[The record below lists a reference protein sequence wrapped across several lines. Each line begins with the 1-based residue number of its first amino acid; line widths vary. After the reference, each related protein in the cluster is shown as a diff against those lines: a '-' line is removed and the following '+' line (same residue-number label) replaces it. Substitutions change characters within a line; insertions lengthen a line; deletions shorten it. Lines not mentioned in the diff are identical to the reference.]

1 MMNKQYD
8 WFATRIFQPELSLDE
23 LFDQGIT
30 PENTGFKTRDDYRNM
45 ASVRDQ
51 FRTEDGGFDED
62 AFNNAYNSS
71 REMYNLY
78 TNREYSKK
86 LLEEFAYDPYEWYAP
101 ATGEIIDVSASNT
114 PTQNGMFYS
123 TNIAGIGENTES
135 PYSVREI
142 AQQQLVHDENGNQLD
157 WTPEDKG
164 GLLKGLLRNPL
175 VLATYDED
183 TPEYDNDGNL
193 LAVHKKGEYKLN
205 EWGAPY
211 YELLGDRDA
220 YGKEMLHYSDTFTR
234 EGTILN
240 KFDFYDSDGKRKS
253 VFGTAMKTAAQIVP
267 MFMAPAIKYTWGA
280 INAAKGIG
288 QSMAVLSKGIDA
300 IITGEDDNEF
310 GRAMTKMENWLARFD
325 NSKSDF
331 GNEHMWTSAE
341 TYGDLFG
348 SVAKQLFEQR
358 VIASI
363 PKHLKFLGT
372 DIKRSKIGQ
381 DMAIAYMAATSAKES
396 YASGIEAGLGD
407 RQAGLL
413 LLANTAAMWK
423 LMDSDYG
430 RSTLFKGSWFDDDI
444 AKKTAKETA
453 DQMVKAGDAKYTMEA
468 FNEQMAKN
476 GSTRAV
482 KISKE
487 FAEEAAKQNK
497 VIAGAEKAIKKAQKD
512 AAKQAK
518 KDAAA
523 KLKQEALEKTVNETI
538 DESKDT
544 LWYSAKNFL
553 KDAFNNFSNNLK
565 GKLDAFTG
573 LDAEE
578 YLSAMLREGV
588 EEVAEEAISDVTKA
602 TTLAL
607 EALGVKMNDTGQKLD
622 FGFSGKDIFDRY
634 LLSFLGGAVG
644 GGIFRG
650 YTEYENYLNN
660 GKSRVLPNYQK
671 DLIFLIAEGR
681 GDEVIAEYK
690 RLYDKGLLGS
700 TELKSDK
707 SSFKMHADENVDI
720 AKEGELSQ
728 ADANL
733 KVLVGNV
740 RFLEQILHDEG
751 LFDAIKQSKESDI
764 VAARN
769 FVWNKENDHLTE
781 NQKRGAFLMLKR
793 IGAHQLMTH
802 DFIKLANDFAEAKTW
817 LIGTVGD
824 LRGKDNLTEDEKRAL
839 ENAEKHYTKR
849 IKELRQKRDDI
860 LDGKYNASYASS
872 ILLETEGVLQK
883 LLKVGKLDKD
893 GWAIA
898 MYGKTYNSLNPLY
911 QAQVDKDIELYNNEE
926 ANFYGRNFWTTHD
939 GTKRT
944 YFALEKKLHSTFE
957 ELNELLKGKRFN
969 EFHTDNYFGQ
979 EFFQSMVDIEMDQAA
994 IKSLEHKKTAAKTE
1008 GEIAEIEG
1016 EIAKLKIKLNRD
1028 NQRLNNYRYKNG
1040 MSTEGENAENL
1051 VPTSMLLQ
1059 RFKDDDGALDNLI
1072 KTYHEILTNEDVKES
1087 VPNLLEQISSIYTKI
1102 KTDGGLV
1109 QDFGELK
1116 MAEQAL
1122 INYIDKLKV
1131 GAFIFDEEF
1140 SVQLSGVTGTTP
1152 ETYHDAIKGTLLE
1165 PGGIKRDEFLTH
1177 LDTLQ
1182 EALKKSDYKLAKIE
1196 YGKMQALVLDTIK
1209 ALNDKPGFLEELQNV
1224 TYDGYLP
1231 DDVKEYLKR
1240 AFYFPKLGFN
1250 QNIQNPFDLFFNV
1263 VDIASNLNTH
1273 PLLKILEAFD
1283 EFVYE
1288 EPEKV
1293 ASAARYVEK
1302 FFNEYTA
1309 TRSWSDFFIANIADQ
1324 DVLKELLNVLDLI
1337 EILISTDTQTVKAMN
1352 TFHGDADKLV
1362 EFDPI
1367 SRRNLLKNI
1376 DVLKNKIYTVY
1387 CNGKFNSRNK
1397 HAEIE
1402 TDWKVKTI
1410 QDVQNLIKFWGDIED
1425 KDRNPQFDIKKIW
1438 ENIINESNDETLK
1451 NFLDVDA
1458 KTLTDAQFN
1467 RVYKVLNRFKTAVY
1481 NAWSVIA
1488 NDKTQNAAAVFVN
1501 LFKTHPMYKEILLE
1515 NYQNPYDKYSISAT
1529 KPVESFE
1536 YLLSLISVDGA
1547 ALDLAYKKALQSFAP
1562 SDSSIT
1568 RIPNDEQE
1576 AVNKFAAAFLSNP
1589 GFWKDVR
1596 ATLVS
1601 ELNSFK
1607 FEEGTED
1614 SEKAEY
1620 LKKRVS
1626 IDNTLIIPG
1635 SCGVGKTTMVGLIME
1650 ALWQGNKN
1658 IMMNAPKSKTAEGLG
1673 NTFGNKSGYVV
1684 IGKSEK
1690 DGEVDGKEALFKYL
1704 FGDDA
1709 TNKFEYEFEKGT
1721 VKINQDKYPFL
1732 KLSDLQIKKLEKYEL
1747 LLVDE
1752 IGQYNEIELQLID
1765 KVAKEVGF
1773 YVVGLGDH
1781 CQMGDLLRQKQE
1793 KTKEQF
1799 SNSNYQD
1806 VAVWKTPYLVRSMR
1820 DTSIAKGANNA
1831 KLGRTMYAIESLLY
1845 KEDETVSEMI
1855 INNNIPGIDVTTN
1868 LKYSY
1873 LLESGICGDK
1883 ISTDEKDFDKVVE
1896 HILKTRRKGQ
1906 TVSIVIDQ
1914 ETRADEWRERFKK
1927 LDWKENEDY
1936 VIKNIEKNEING
1948 YETTYTIVDVDWSK
1962 RLADRGAKTIWK
1974 EFYTI
1979 SQRSHMA
1986 SIFLDKT
1993 DSLKTIHIV
2002 SGIDSDAHRIWGN
2015 DPSFVRKWYEY
2026 RMSLFDGGDYTGLF
2040 KNPESAF
2047 ARINHSMDD
2056 EEKRR
2061 KTVGVPPT
2069 VEELAKEK
2077 TKKSKK
2083 KPEKAEEKK
2092 KDVEKTKLEEEKE
2105 NLRSTASHIL
2115 EQIKL
2120 KGFSIKGDT
2129 IEAPEL
2135 SNIDSMNNAD
2145 CITQLKT
2152 IESLLKDIKN
2162 FEDIVAKSDSESRS
2176 YKEVDD
2182 KIKILNKYKSFLT
2195 DSKINL
2201 EKRIAEIA
2209 KSVDITEATKNLQ
2222 EYGSNINALIKE
2234 IDDSTSNLEKIIG
2247 WEFAMD
2253 EINRCE
2259 QYINN
2264 LQENVLN
2271 EFKANGHDLKKEI
2284 SQFKSDVQY
2293 KIDSVNAI
2301 INKNKKDFMDKNPKP
2316 SSDDIE
2322 TIDKYSSLPKEER
2335 DNVVSKIQKVIED
2348 YDKAIEGLA
2357 AFEDIDELKEDVK
2370 KRKDE
2375 WEDRKID
2382 LEILAEKLSKDDS
2395 PDADDEI
2402 DLDKPELKELN
2413 DKSKEASRA
2422 WENFIVGV
2430 HSLENAISG
2439 SQNVIDL
2446 ANKLLNG
2453 VYDFTD
2459 AELELIEKIRN
2470 SHQDH
2475 IDKNAKLLE
2484 EAEEQIFKVNESLVN
2499 TRGFKVN
2506 QKFSEKAEF
2515 NYDESKKALKDRD
2528 ASLNAES
2535 VAHSLFSRLGA
2546 ERFLELWKETETKD
2560 VYVWGLDLETTSA
2573 NPYKA
2578 ELAQIGL
2585 VKYKI
2590 SRKGNDWKIEPVTEA
2605 GHIVAIDEFVKP
2617 NTDGL
2622 EPVEYFDS
2630 KKKPGEIET
2639 EEEKAARKNPIYD
2652 KWKDT
2657 DDSKKLTEA
2666 DALQKIFETIG
2677 ENDYVVTYNG
2687 ADYDLRVLKLRASK
2701 LLTRTIPVDNW
2712 KHIDVYADILGIR
2725 DSRDVRG
2732 SVLLWNGSETDKI
2745 PITHLDDKKL
2755 ATLVDK
2761 NSSNSIHEVRQLP
2774 TNGAAHDAIT
2784 DVHATLDVMINM
2796 FNGITTYQEEQSF
2809 IESKYGHDSMSDDL
2823 YFSDVLMPHA
2833 EGLHKDKF
2841 KDVSVRTIFESLS
2854 VARHKILHGDIKDGD
2869 KEWVYNSLTGKST
2882 LYFRDSFSQ
2891 YDGLPLIVVDGER
2904 SGYYKGTFK
2913 YIEPT
2918 FYHGASED
2926 IDLLELK
2933 KRYPTLRFSKPFVL
2947 TGLRYNKTVHST
2959 SNLSRGAKEFYDP
2972 DKTGGNLGKTY
2983 VLVTADPTYAQN
2995 WDPTEALSVI
3005 EGENGLDWRDT
3016 GFKMLTVS
3024 RDVDLQQMID
3034 FSIASCCLAA
3044 DKVAGG
3050 TYMHEYFSVWKKK
3063 VDEARK
3069 KLDEARTPEDRK
3081 IAKDELDKAKS
3092 IIGGLT
3098 LAKTQYEK
3106 ILDESVDY
3114 KEKIKLFHS
3123 DVFAVMDG
3131 RRVGDFLASFVNAC
3145 TLHDSEIRTKLH
3157 SNGNVQNLPTGTVSG
3172 WIIENLIQSVKQ
3184 VPHYTGWN
3192 PEDRYGNY
3200 LSLDIIVNGVEFTLV
3215 AEKYAISENKDGK
3228 GLSLPKVE
3236 LYLFQKNGD
3245 VDISDRIA
3253 EIENTK
3259 NRSLKDVGV
3268 KLSQNNSQSDL
3279 IDELENYFGEGKA
3292 FADGGLTFDK
3302 LALMTT
3308 SSPANSKE
3316 IRTYPTGSNEVF
3328 TRAFTVW
3335 NNSQVPIRLEGW
3347 NEIFDLLREGM
3358 KGYKHG
3364 IYGREV
3370 IDKAA
3375 NNAMDNTIFSPSLCT
3390 NALNGEYKARTTRMT
3405 SYGKWKIM
3413 DDAGEVDVFK
3423 DRLKECITKVT
3434 NLGNDK
3440 IKTKIESKIDILSQN
3455 AKNRGLS
3462 DKDLLQYV
3470 VNEANN
3476 ISKEIFVKQLVEEIY
3491 FINSSGAVEKTIV
3504 QKDPAILAKEGLTG
3518 YDFKDHYYVNSDNS
3532 VAAYI
3537 TYKGEPK
3544 VENIQRFVIEEKG
3557 VEIKSFD
3564 LTHTDANTLLFKNIL
3579 LSLWDKE
3586 INIGDEPG
3594 SYLGYLIQ
3602 KVKTKSTLSDTILKY
3617 TRDRLLS
3624 FDMTNVDSIFTPEIQ
3639 KELLKDP
3646 DINDLV
3652 EIGED
3657 FYTALE
3663 LVNFDPYSI
3672 IC

>member
-30 PENTGFKTRDDYRNM
+30 PENTGFKTRDDYKNM

-101 ATGEIIDVSASNT
+101 ATGEIINVSASNT

-142 AQQQLVHDENGNQLD
+142 AQQQLVHDENGNELD

-183 TPEYDNDGNL
+183 TPEYDADGNL

-267 MFMAPAIKYTWGA
+267 MFMAPAVKYTWGA

-396 YASGIEAGLGD
+396 YAAGIEAGLGD

-553 KDAFNNFSNNLK
+553 KDAFDNFSNNLK

-660 GKSRVLPNYQK
+660 GKSKVLPNYQK

-700 TELKSDK
+700 TELKGDK
-707 SSFKMHADENVDI
+707 SSFKMHADENLDV

-793 IGAHQLMTH
+793 IGAHQLLTH

-883 LLKVGKLDKD
+883 LLRVGKLDKD

-994 IKSLEHKKTAAKTE
+994 IKSLEHKKTTAKTE

-1131 GAFIFDEEF
+1131 GVFIFDEEF
-1140 SVQLSGVTGTTP
+1140 SQQINAIIGTDP
-1152 ETYHDAIKGTLLE
+1152 DKYPNAIKDTLLE

-1177 LDTLQ
+1177 LDALQ
-1182 EALKKSDYKLAKIE
+1182 NALKQSDYKLAKIE
-1196 YGKMQALVLDTIK
+1196 YEKMQALVLNTIK

-1224 TYDGYLP
+1224 TYDGFLP
-1231 DDVKEYLKR
+1231 DDVKAYLEK
-1240 AFYFPKLGFN
+1240 AFYFPKLGFD
-1250 QNIQNPFDLFFNV
+1250 QDLQNPFDLFFNI
-1263 VDIASNLNTH
+1263 VDTASNLNTH

-1288 EPEKV
+1288 ESEKV

-1309 TRSWSDFFIANIADQ
+1309 TRSWSDFFIANVADQ

-1337 EILISTDTQTVKAMN
+1337 EILISTDAQTIKAMN

-1367 SRRNLLKNI
+1367 SKRNLLKNI

-1451 NFLDVDA
+1451 NFLNVDA
-1458 KTLTDAQFN
+1458 KTLTDVQFD

-1515 NYQNPYDKYSISAT
+1515 NYQNPYDKYSISST

-1547 ALDLAYKKALQSFAP
+1547 ALDLAYKKALQTFAP

-1568 RIPNDEQE
+1568 KIPNDEQE

-1607 FEEGTED
+1607 FEEGSED
-1614 SEKAEY
+1614 SEKADY
-1620 LKKRVS
+1620 LKSRVS

-1650 ALWQGNKN
+1650 ALWQWNKN

-1704 FGDDA
+1704 FGDEA
-1709 TNKFEYEFEKGT
+1709 TNKFEYQFDDIL
-1721 VKINQDKYPFL
+1721 KIEQDKYSFL

-1781 CQMGDLLRQKQE
+1781 CQMGDLIRQKRE
-1793 KTKEQF
+1793 KEKEQF
-1799 SNSNYQD
+1799 HNSNYQD

-1914 ETRADEWRERFKK
+1914 ETRIDEWRERFKK

-1962 RLADRGAKTIWK
+1962 RLTDRGAKTIWK

-2061 KTVGVPPT
+2061 KAVGTIVT
-2069 VEELAKEK
+2069 LEDLAKEK

-2083 KPEKAEEKK
+2083 KSKKASEKK
-2092 KDVEKTKLEEEKE
+2092 KEIEKTKLDKEKE
-2105 NLRSTASHIL
+2105 NLRSTASNIIERLKNVDVATSELSDIDSIDAIDCKTKLSTINAWLNEIEQFTNLVSKSEEVRTYIDEKINILKKHKQTLTQNKTIL
-2115 EQIKL
+2115 E
-2120 KGFSIKGDT
+2120 T
-2129 IEAPEL
+2129 RL
-2135 SNIDSMNNAD
+2135 SD
-2145 CITQLKT
+2145 
-2152 IESLLKDIKN
+2152 
-2162 FEDIVAKSDSESRS
+2162 
-2176 YKEVDD
+2176 
-2182 KIKILNKYKSFLT
+2182 
-2195 DSKINL
+2195 
-2201 EKRIAEIA
+2201 IA
-2209 KSVDITEATKNLQ
+2209 KSNTREDV
-2222 EYGSNINALIKE
+2222 
-2234 IDDSTSNLEKIIG
+2234 EKT
-2247 WEFAMD
+2247 
-2253 EINRCE
+2253 
-2259 QYINN
+2259 
-2264 LQENVLN
+2264 
-2271 EFKANGHDLKKEI
+2271 
-2284 SQFKSDVQY
+2284 
-2293 KIDSVNAI
+2293 IDSHNAI
-2301 INKNKKDFMDKNPKP
+2301 IYNIKETIGTDASNLRKLNHWNAILAESYIFEQYVNGLSDEILNSFKSEGIDLKEGAIKDKAEAQNMVDTLTAAINETKRNFMDKNPKP

-2375 WEDRKID
+2375 WEDRMLD
-2382 LEILAEKLSKDDS
+2382 LEILAEDLSKDDS

-2453 VYDFTD
+2453 VNDFTN
-2459 AELELIEKIRN
+2459 AELELIEEIRN

-2535 VAHSLFSRLGA
+2535 VARSLFSSLGA
-2546 ERFLELWKETETKD
+2546 DRFLELWKETENNKE
-2560 VYVWGLDLETTSA
+2560 VYVWGLDLETTSSNA
-2573 NPYKA
+2573 YKA

-2585 VKYKI
+2585 VRYKI
-2590 SRKGNDWKIEPVTEA
+2590 SRDANGWQIEPVIEN
-2605 GHIVAIDEFVKP
+2605 GHIVAIDELVKP
-2617 NTDGL
+2617 NTEGL

-2630 KKKPGEIET
+2630 KKKPGETET
-2639 EEEKAARKNPIYD
+2639 EEEKAARRNPIYD
-2652 KWKDT
+2652 KWKHA
-2657 DDSKKLTEA
+2657 DDSEKLTEEE
-2666 DALQKIFETIG
+2666 ALQKIFGIIG
-2677 ENDYVVTYNG
+2677 KNDYVVTYNG
-2687 ADYDLRVLKLRASK
+2687 TDYDLRVLKLRASK
-2701 LLTRTIPVDNW
+2701 LLTEEAPINDW
-2712 KHIDVYADILGIR
+2712 KHIDVYADILGRR

-2732 SVLLWNGSETDKI
+2732 SVLLWNGSSENKT

-2761 NSSNSIHEVRQLP
+2761 NSSSSIYEVRQLP
-2774 TNGAAHDAIT
+2774 KDGAAHDAIT

-2796 FNGITTYQEEQSF
+2796 FNGIATYQEEQVF
-2809 IESKYGHDSMSDDL
+2809 VESKYGHNSMSDDL

-2833 EGLHKDKF
+2833 EALHKDKF
-2841 KDVSVRTIFESLS
+2841 KDTSVKTIFEALS
-2854 VARHKILHGDIKDGD
+2854 VVRHKILHGDIETGD

-2882 LYFRDSFSQ
+2882 LYFRDSFSK

-2918 FYHGASED
+2918 FYNNASED

-2959 SNLSRGAKEFYDP
+2959 SNLSKKAKEFYDP

-2983 VLVTADPTYAQN
+2983 VLVTADPTYEQN

-3050 TYMHEYFSVWKKK
+3050 TYMHEYFSTWKKK
-3063 VDEARK
+3063 VDDARK
-3069 KLDEARTPEDRK
+3069 KLDEAKTPEERK

-3114 KEKIKLFHS
+3114 VEKIKLFHS

-3131 RRVGDFLASFVNAC
+3131 RRVGDFLASFVNASI
-3145 TLHDSEIRTKLH
+3145 LHDDEIRTKLH
-3157 SNGNVQNLPTGTVSG
+3157 SNGSVQSLPTNTVSG
-3172 WIIENLIQSVKQ
+3172 WIIDNLIQSVRQ
-3184 VPHYTGWN
+3184 VPHYVGWN
-3192 PEDRYGNY
+3192 PEDRYGEY
-3200 LSLDIIVNGVEFTLV
+3200 LSLDIVVNGVEFKLV
-3215 AEKYAISENKDGK
+3215 AEKYAISENKDNG

-3236 LYLFQKNGD
+3236 LYLFQNNGD
-3245 VDISDRIA
+3245 VDISDKIV
-3253 EIENTK
+3253 EIENAK
-3259 NRSLKDVGV
+3259 KRSLKDVGI
-3268 KLSQNNSQSDL
+3268 KIGQNNSQL
-3279 IDELENYFGEGKA
+3279 ELFDAFETYFGEGKT
-3292 FADGGLTFDK
+3292 FNDGGLTFDK

-3308 SSPANSKE
+3308 SSPSNSKD
-3316 IRTYPTGSNEVF
+3316 IRTYYTGSNEVF

-3335 NNSQVPIRLEGW
+3335 NNSQIPIRLEGW
-3347 NEIFDLLREGM
+3347 NDIFNILREGM
-3358 KGYKHG
+3358 TGYKHG

-3370 IDKAA
+3370 IDKAT

-3405 SYGKWKIM
+3405 SYGGWKIM
-3413 DDAGEVDVFK
+3413 DDASEVDVFK
-3423 DRLKECITKVT
+3423 GRLESCIAKVT
-3434 NLGNDK
+3434 NLGNSK
-3440 IKTKIESKIDILSQN
+3440 IKAKIESKIDILSQN
-3455 AKNRGLS
+3455 AKNRNLS

-3476 ISKEIFVKQLVEEIY
+3476 ISKEVFVKQLTEELY
-3491 FINSSGAVEKTIV
+3491 FINSSGAVEKMII
-3504 QKDPAILAKEGLTG
+3504 QKDPAILAKEGLSG
-3518 YDFKDHYYVNSDNS
+3518 YDFKNHYYVNSDSS

-3537 TYKGEPK
+3537 TYRGEPK
-3544 VENIQRFVIEEKG
+3544 VENIERFVIEEKG

-3564 LTHTDANTLLFKNIL
+3564 LTHADPNTLLFKNIL

-3594 SYLGYLIQ
+3594 SYLGYFIQ
-3602 KVKTKSTLSDTILKY
+3602 KIKTKATVSDTILKY

-3624 FDMTNVDSIFTPEIQ
+3624 FDVADIDSIFTPEIQ

>member
-62 AFNNAYNSS
+62 AFNDAYNSS

-114 PTQNGMFYS
+114 PTNNGMFYS

-183 TPEYDNDGNL
+183 TPEYDADGNL

-267 MFMAPAIKYTWGA
+267 MFMAPAVKYTWGA

-331 GNEHMWTSAE
+331 GNEHMWASPE

-358 VIASI
+358 VIAGI
-363 PKHLKFLGT
+363 PKQLKFLGT
-372 DIKRSKIGQ
+372 DIKRSKLGQ

-396 YASGIEAGLGD
+396 YAAGIEAGLGD

-453 DQMVKAGDAKYTMEA
+453 DQMVKAGDAKYTVEA

-518 KDAAA
+518 KDVAA
-523 KLKQEALEKTVNETI
+523 KLKQEAQEKTINETI

-553 KDAFNNFSNNLK
+553 KDAFDNFSNNLK

-573 LDAEE
+573 LEAEE

-690 RLYDKGLLGS
+690 RLYNKGLLGS

-740 RFLEQILHDEG
+740 RFLEQILQDEG

-769 FVWNKENDHLTE
+769 FVWNRENDHLTE
-781 NQKRGAFLMLKR
+781 NQKRGAFLMLKK

-839 ENAEKHYTKR
+839 ENAEKYYTKR

-926 ANFYGRNFWTTHD
+926 VNFYGRNFWTTHD

-1087 VPNLLEQISSIYTKI
+1087 VPNLLEQISSIYIKI

-1131 GAFIFDEEF
+1131 GSFIFDEEF
-1140 SVQLSGVTGTTP
+1140 SRHLNETIGWDP
-1152 ETYHDAIKGTLLE
+1152 ELYHDGIKGTLLE

-1177 LDTLQ
+1177 LDELQ
-1182 EALKKSDYKLAKIE
+1182 NALKKSDYKLAKIE
-1196 YGKMQALVLDTIK
+1196 YEKMQALVLDTIK
-1209 ALNDKPGFLEELQNV
+1209 VLNDKPGFLKELQDN
-1224 TYDGYLP
+1224 TDNGYLP
-1231 DDVKEYLKR
+1231 ADVKTYLEK
-1240 AFYFPKLGFN
+1240 AFYFPKIGFD
-1250 QNIQNPFDLFFNV
+1250 QDLQNPFDLFFNI
-1263 VDIASNLNTH
+1263 VDTASNLNTH

-1293 ASAARYVEK
+1293 TSAARYVEK

-1337 EILISTDTQTVKAMN
+1337 EILISTDTQTIKAMN

-1367 SRRNLLKNI
+1367 SKRNLLKNI

-1481 NAWSVIA
+1481 NAWNVIA
-1488 NDKTQNAAAVFVN
+1488 NDETQNAAAVFVN

-1515 NYQNPYDKYSISAT
+1515 NYQNPYDKYSISST

-1536 YLLSLISVDGA
+1536 YLLSLVSVDGA
-1547 ALDLAYKKALQSFAP
+1547 ALDLAYKKALQTFAP

-1568 RIPNDEQE
+1568 KIPNDEQE
-1576 AVNKFAAAFLSNP
+1576 AVNKFAAAFLSKP

-1596 ATLVS
+1596 ATLAS

-1650 ALWQGNKN
+1650 ALWQGNRN

-1673 NTFGNKSGYVV
+1673 NTFGNKSGYLV

-1690 DGEVDGKEALFKYL
+1690 DEEVDGKEALFKYL

-1709 TNKFEYEFEKGT
+1709 TNKFEYTFADIL
-1721 VKINQDKYPFL
+1721 KIEQNKYPFL
-1732 KLSDLQIKKLEKYEL
+1732 KLSDSQIKKLEKYEL
-1747 LLVDE
+1747 LLIDE

-1765 KVAKEVGF
+1765 KVAKEIGF

-1781 CQMGDLLRQKQE
+1781 CQMGDLIRQKQE

-1799 SNSNYQD
+1799 HNSNYQD

-1845 KEDETVSEMI
+1845 KEDKDVSEMI
-1855 INNNIPGIDVTTN
+1855 INNNIPGVDVTTN

-1883 ISTDEKDFDKVVE
+1883 ISTDEKDFDKIVE

-1914 ETRADEWRERFKK
+1914 ETRIDEWRERFKE

-2026 RMSLFDGGDYTGLF
+2026 RMSLFDGGEYTGLF

-2061 KTVGVPPT
+2061 KVVGTIVT
-2069 VEELAKEK
+2069 LEDLAKEK

-2083 KPEKAEEKK
+2083 KSKKVFEKK
-2092 KDVEKTKLEEEKE
+2092 KEIEKTKLEEEKE
-2105 NLRSTASHIL
+2105 NLRSTASNII
-2115 EQIKL
+2115 EQL
-2120 KGFSIKGDT
+2120 KNADVAIS
-2129 IEAPEL
+2129 EL
-2135 SNIDSMNNAD
+2135 SDIDSIDAID
-2145 CITQLKT
+2145 CKT
-2152 IESLLKDIKN
+2152 KLSTVNTWLNEIEQFANLVS
-2162 FEDIVAKSDSESRS
+2162 KSDSEART
-2176 YKEVDD
+2176 YIDE
-2182 KIKILNKYKSFLT
+2182 KINILKKYKQTLT
-2195 DSKINL
+2195 QNKTLL
-2201 EKRIAEIA
+2201 ETRLSDIA
-2209 KSVDITEATKNLQ
+2209 KSNTREDVEKAID
-2222 EYGSNINALIKE
+2222 SHNAIIYNIKE
-2234 IDDSTSNLEKIIG
+2234 TIGTDASNLRKLNHWNSILAESYI
-2247 WEFAMD
+2247 F
-2253 EINRCE
+2253 E
-2259 QYINN
+2259 QYING
-2264 LQENVLN
+2264 LSDEVLN
-2271 EFKANGHDLKKEI
+2271 SFKSEGIDLKER
-2284 SQFKSDVQY
+2284 
-2293 KIDSVNAI
+2293 AI
-2301 INKNKKDFMDKNPKP
+2301 KDKAEAQNMVDTLTAAINEAKRNFMDNNPEKI

-2322 TIDKYSSLPKEER
+2322 TIDKYSSLSKEER
-2335 DNVVSKIQKVIED
+2335 DNVIFKIQKVIED

-2375 WEDRKID
+2375 WEDRMLD
-2382 LEILAEKLSKDDS
+2382 LEILAEDLSKDDS
-2395 PDADDEI
+2395 PDTDEEI
-2402 DLDKPELKELN
+2402 DLNKPELKELN
-2413 DKSKEASRA
+2413 DKSIVASRA
-2422 WENFIVGV
+2422 WDNFVVGV

-2439 SQNVIDL
+2439 SQGVIDS

-2453 VYDFTD
+2453 VYEFTD
-2459 AELELIEKIRN
+2459 AELELIKEMRDY
-2470 SHQDH
+2470 HQNH
-2475 IDKNAKLLE
+2475 IDKNVKLLK
-2484 EAEEQIFKVNESLVN
+2484 EAEEQIFKVNEGLVN

-2506 QKFSEKAEF
+2506 QKFSKQAEF

-2535 VAHSLFSRLGA
+2535 VARSLFSSLGA
-2546 ERFLELWKETETKD
+2546 DRFLELWKETENKE
-2560 VYVWGLDLETTSA
+2560 VYVWGLDLETTSSNA
-2573 NPYKA
+2573 YKA

-2590 SRKGNDWKIEPVTEA
+2590 SRDASGWQIEPVTEN
-2605 GHIVAIDEFVKP
+2605 GHIIAIDELVKP
-2617 NTDGL
+2617 NTEGL
-2622 EPVEYFDS
+2622 EPAEYFDS
-2630 KKKPGEIET
+2630 KKKPGETET
-2639 EEEKAARKNPIYD
+2639 EEEKAARRNPIYD
-2652 KWKDT
+2652 KWKQA
-2657 DDSKKLTEA
+2657 DDSEKLTEA
-2666 DALQKIFETIG
+2666 EALQKIFGTIG
-2677 ENDYVVTYNG
+2677 KDDYVVTYNG
-2687 ADYDLRVLKLRASK
+2687 IDYDLRVLKLRASK
-2701 LLTRTIPVDNW
+2701 LLTEEAPVNDW
-2712 KHIDVYADILGIR
+2712 KHIDVYADILGRR

-2732 SVLLWNGSETDKI
+2732 SVLLWNGSGENKT

-2774 TNGAAHDAIT
+2774 KDGAAHDAIT

-2796 FNGITTYQEEQSF
+2796 FNGITIYQEEQVF
-2809 IESKYGHDSMSDDL
+2809 IESKYGRNSMSDDL

-2833 EGLHKDKF
+2833 ESLHKEKF
-2841 KDVSVRTIFESLS
+2841 KDTSVKTIFESLS
-2854 VARHKILHGDIKDGD
+2854 VARHKILHGDIKTGD
-2869 KEWVYNSLTGKST
+2869 KEWVHNSLTGKST
-2882 LYFRDSFSQ
+2882 LYFRDSFSK

-2913 YIEPT
+2913 YVEPT
-2918 FYHGASED
+2918 FYNNALED

-2959 SNLSRGAKEFYDP
+2959 SNLSREAKNFYDP

-2983 VLVTADPTYAQN
+2983 VLVTADPTYEQK
-2995 WDPTEALSVI
+2995 WDPTEALFAI

-3050 TYMHEYFSVWKKK
+3050 TYMHEYFSTWKKK
-3063 VDEARK
+3063 VDDARK
-3069 KLDEARTPEDRK
+3069 KLDEAKTPEERK

-3114 KEKIKLFHS
+3114 IEKIKLFHS

-3131 RRVGDFLASFVNAC
+3131 RRVGDFLASFVNASI
-3145 TLHDSEIRTKLH
+3145 LHDDEIRTKLH
-3157 SNGNVQNLPTGTVSG
+3157 SNRSVQSLPTNTVSG
-3172 WIIENLIQSVKQ
+3172 WIIDNLIQSVRQ
-3184 VPHYTGWN
+3184 VPHYVGWN
-3192 PEDRYGNY
+3192 PEDRYGEY
-3200 LSLDIIVNGVEFTLV
+3200 LSLDIIVNGVEFKLV
-3215 AEKYAISENKDGK
+3215 AEKYAISENKDND

-3236 LYLFQKNGD
+3236 LYLFQNNGD
-3245 VDISDRIA
+3245 VDISDKIA
-3253 EIENTK
+3253 EIENVK
-3259 NRSLKDVGV
+3259 RGSLKDVGV
-3268 KLSQNNSQSDL
+3268 KLSQNNSQL
-3279 IDELENYFGEGKA
+3279 ELLDAFENYFGEGKT
-3292 FADGGLTFDK
+3292 FNDGGLTFDK

-3308 SSPANSKE
+3308 SSPSNSKD
-3316 IRTYPTGSNEVF
+3316 IRTYYTGSNEVF

-3335 NNSQVPIRLEGW
+3335 NNSQIPIRLEGW
-3347 NEIFDLLREGM
+3347 NDIFNILREGM
-3358 KGYKHG
+3358 TGYKHG

-3370 IDKAA
+3370 IDKAS

-3405 SYGKWKIM
+3405 SYGKWEIM
-3413 DDAGEVDVFK
+3413 DDASEVDVFK
-3423 DRLKECITKVT
+3423 GRLEACIAKVA
-3434 NLGNDK
+3434 NLGNSE
-3440 IKTKIESKIDILSQN
+3440 IKARIEPEIDILSQN
-3455 AKNRGLS
+3455 AKNRSLS

-3476 ISKEIFVKQLVEEIY
+3476 ISKEIFVKQLTEELY
-3491 FINSSGAVEKTIV
+3491 FINSSGAVEKMII
-3504 QKDPAILAKEGLTG
+3504 QKDPAVLAKEGLSG
-3518 YDFKDHYYVNSDNS
+3518 YDFKNHYYVNSDNS
-3532 VAAYI
+3532 IAAYI
-3537 TYKGEPK
+3537 TYRGEPK
-3544 VENIQRFVIEEKG
+3544 VENIERFMIEEKG

-3564 LTHTDANTLLFKNIL
+3564 LTHTDPNTLLFKNIL

-3594 SYLGYLIQ
+3594 SYLGYFIQ
-3602 KVKTKSTLSDTILKY
+3602 KIKTKATVSDTILKY

-3624 FDMTNVDSIFTPEIQ
+3624 FDVVDIDSIFTPEIQ

-3646 DINDLV
+3646 DISDLV
-3652 EIGED
+3652 AIGED